1 MKDLAA
7 ILKSRNYR
15 KISFRLTRTNH
26 LLLRASIN
34 GIAGNFILDTGASS
48 SCVSVE
54 SVELFNLK
62 TADSETKAAG
72 AGATG
77 MLTRISRKNTL
88 RVGTWKT
95 ADFEIVVFDMTH
107 VNTAL
112 QEHRTRAV
120 QGIIGAD
127 VLMLGKA
134 IIDYHNNDLFLL
146 K

>member
-1 MKDLAA
+1 MKDFAD
-7 ILKSRNYR
+7 ILKTRNYR
-15 KISFRLTRTNH
+15 KISFRITRTNH

-34 GIAGNFILDTGASS
+34 GVAGNFILDTGASS
-48 SCVSVE
+48 SCVGVE
-54 SVELFNLK
+54 SVEMFGLK

-77 MLTRISRKNTL
+77 MQTQISEKNIL
-88 RVGTWKT
+88 RVGTWKKT
-95 ADFEIVVFDMTH
+95 DFDIVVFDMSH

-112 QEHRTRAV
+112 EEHHARPV

-134 IIDYHNNDLFLL
+134 IIDYHNNHLFLL